1 MFKSGY
7 VAIIGK
13 PNVGK
18 STLLNSLLK
27 YKLSI
32 VTPKPQTTRHRILG
46 ILNGED
52 YQALFIDTPGMMKP
66 AYPLQKLMQREIKSA
81 LEDADLILLMIE
93 PPPSSSLTSGGRI
106 GGGELLEESEKR
118 VIESLLKKPA
128 ILVINKVDTVDKR
141 SILPIIEQY
150 SKMGFK
156 DIFPISALYNDGV
169 EELKKGIVLN
179 LPAGEPFYPPDQLT
193 ERPERFFV
201 AEIIRE
207 AIFSYYG
214 EEIPYSTLVEIE
226 EFKEREKGKDYIK
239 AIIYTERDSQK
250 AILIGKEGRALK
262 KVGSMARNNI
272 ENFLGRAVY
281 LELWVKIKEAWR
293 QDETF
298 IHDKIYRQ

>member
-156 DIFPISALYNDGV
+156 DIFPISALYNDGL

>member
-7 VAIIGK
+7 VVIIGK